1 MSSDLPPQVTM
12 DYVLVV
18 LGRCLQMIVS
28 FSILKK
34 DPDRVVSLFS
44 DFNEQIG
51 KLREVF
57 QDVTKEV
64 FKPGNVIVL
73 AKLMGEVKP
82 YIVDENLCLN
92 VSEKDR
98 AVLNRFL
105 QKNNLEV
112 LQKICIDQGIVL
124 TDFYDM
130 DFEEMKSV
138 GITAHSVRKQLMEAV
153 EAHKLSKAPG
163 W

>member
-1 MSSDLPPQVTM
+1 M

-34 DPDRVVSLFS
+34 DPDRVFRLFS

-57 QDVTKEV
+57 RDVTKEV
-64 FKPGNVIVL
+64 FKPGNAIIL
-73 AKLMGEVKP
+73 DKLMADVKP
-82 YIVDENLCLN
+82 YVVDDNLSIN
-92 VSEKDR
+92 VSDKDR
-98 AVLNRFL
+98 AVMNRFL

-112 LQKICIDQGIVL
+112 LEKICIDQGIVL

-130 DFEEMKSV
+130 DLEEMKSV
-138 GITAHSVRKQLMEAV
+138 GITAHSVRNQLMEAV
-153 EAHKLSKAPG
+153 EAHKLSKSPG

>member
-1 MSSDLPPQVTM
+1 M

-34 DPDRVVSLFS
+34 DPDRVFRLFS

-57 QDVTKEV
+57 RDVTKEV
-64 FKPGNVIVL
+64 FKPGNAIVL
-73 AKLMGEVKP
+73 DKLMAEVKP
-82 YIVDENLCLN
+82 YVVDDNLSIN
-92 VSEKDR
+92 VSDKDR
-98 AVLNRFL
+98 AVMNRFL

-112 LQKICIDQGIVL
+112 LEKICIDQGIVL

-130 DFEEMKSV
+130 DLEEMKSV

-153 EAHKLSKAPG
+153 EAHKLSKSPG

>member
-1 MSSDLPPQVTM
+1 M

-34 DPDRVVSLFS
+34 DPDRVFRLFS

-57 QDVTKEV
+57 RDVTKEV
-64 FKPGNVIVL
+64 FKPGNAIIL
-73 AKLMGEVKP
+73 DKLMADVKP
-82 YIVDENLCLN
+82 YVVDDNLSIN
-92 VSEKDR
+92 VSDKDR
-98 AVLNRFL
+98 AVMNRFL

-112 LQKICIDQGIVL
+112 LEKICIDQGIVL

-130 DFEEMKSV
+130 DLEEMKSV

-153 EAHKLSKAPG
+153 EAHKLSKSPG